1 MAKKILVSHI
11 DPITSEE
18 DILSL
23 FEEFGSVESVL
34 LREEPDAGKDTYTAE
49 IEMDYEDEAE
59 TAVEELNGEQIDGR
73 WLYVRF
79 IDQDIQKEKDTT
91 LLEDLEEENQGDS
104 FELIQKKRR
113 LKG

>member
-1 MAKKILVSHI
+1 MANKILVSNI

-18 DILSL
+18 DVLAL
-23 FEEFGSVESVL
+23 FEEFGSVQSAL
-34 LREEPDAGKDTYTAE
+34 LREEPDPGKDTYTAE
-49 IEMDYEDEAE
+49 VEMDYDDEAE

-79 IDQDIQKEKDTT
+79 IDQDKQVEKDTS
-91 LLEDLEEENQGDS
+91 LLEDLEDENQGDT
-104 FELIQKKRR
+104 FEVIQKKRR